1 MALVPGKEKPY
12 HINMKK
18 LIILFTAFLFT
29 FAPVWGQHS
38 KNADL
43 DKRLQISIRTHTT
56 NKNLEMQRTLRQETD
71 INLLKDISWQEFLR
85 LNEKAKERLLV
96 STRLEAKALELELK
110 ENPNMVFS
118 PQIEYKNA
126 APDYSHAFTHKYIFI
141 SENISHDT
149 KSAPQEVINIL
160 KAARNARP
168 NAKILLAQEFLIW
181 TGESNASLL
190 KKPGQNSELYSGYPE
205 VTQAADKLGIDQLAL
220 DDAPYYAEDK
230 NVFVKLG
237 KFLVEVTPQDKLP
250 LLSYTKCDDP
260 LYNRWASAYQFI
272 GISPFGVLERNYQWA
287 RRIKAVEKN
296 YDLILVY
303 AGSGHLSNTSSNDLQ
318 TLLKCKDFAHI
329 ELLPTDPT
337 DQAVEKNYET
347 RFLKGEQYGIT
358 NDQQQNQ
365 EESRLQEQATRGT
378 IYKQSL
384 DQIAEETYQSYK
396 NWKNKKLPLWFS
408 LTKEDFLQA
417 NPNYKTPNALKNDI
431 VFHCIYAVILAEPRV
446 EQEQKP
452 EVCPAPKTMLIGPKH
467 KSYI

>member
-1 MALVPGKEKPY
+1 
-12 HINMKK
+12 MKK
-18 LIILFTAFLFT
+18 LITFLFAFLFIL
-29 FAPVWGQHS
+29 APVWGQHS

-43 DKRLQISIRTHTT
+43 DKRLQISIRTLTT

-85 LNEKAKERLLV
+85 LNEKAKERLLA
-96 STRLEAKALELELK
+96 STRLEAKALELQLK
-110 ENPNMVFS
+110 ENPNMVL
-118 PQIEYKNA
+118 PQIEYKNSV
-126 APDYSHAFTHKYIFI
+126 PDYSHAFTHKYIFI
-141 SENISHDT
+141 SEHISHDT

-168 NAKILLAQEFLIW
+168 NAKILLAQEFLSW
-181 TGESNASLL
+181 TGESKDSLL
-190 KKPGQNSELYSGYPE
+190 KKPGQNSELYSSYPE

-220 DDAPYYAEDK
+220 DDTPYYAEDK

-250 LLSYTKCDDP
+250 LLSYTECDDP

-272 GISPFGVLERNYQWA
+272 AISPFGVLERNYQWA
-287 RRIKAVEKN
+287 RRIKAAEPL

-303 AGSGHLSNTSSNDLQ
+303 AGNGHLNNTYSNDLP
-318 TLLKCKDFAHI
+318 TLLKCKDCANI
-329 ELLPTDPT
+329 ALAPMDPI
-337 DQAVEKNYET
+337 DQAVEKDYET

-365 EESRLQEQATRGT
+365 EETRLQEQATRGT
-378 IYKQSL
+378 TFKQSL
-384 DQIAEETYQSYK
+384 DQLEEEAYQSYE
-396 NWKNKKLPLWFS
+396 NWKNKKLPLWYS

-431 VFHCIYAVILAEPRV
+431 DFHCTYEIILAEPRV

-452 EVCPAPKTMLIGPKH
+452 EVCPAPKTMPIGPKH

>member
-43 DKRLQISIRTHTT
+43 DKRLQISIRTLTT

-96 STRLEAKALELELK
+96 STRLEAKALELQLK
-110 ENPNMVFS
+110 ENPNMVL

-141 SENISHDT
+141 SEGSHST

-168 NAKILLAQEFLIW
+168 NAKILLAQEFLSW
-181 TGESNASLL
+181 TGESKDSLL
-190 KKPGQNSELYSGYPE
+190 KKPGQNSELYSSYPE

-220 DDAPYYAEDK
+220 DDTPYYAEDK

-250 LLSYTKCDDP
+250 LLSYTECDDP
-260 LYNRWASAYQFI
+260 LYNRWASAYHFI

-287 RRIKAVEKN
+287 RRIKAAEPL

-303 AGSGHLSNTSSNDLQ
+303 AGSGHLNNTYSNDLP
-318 TLLKCKDFAHI
+318 TLLKCKDCANI
-329 ELLPTDPT
+329 ALAPTDPI
-337 DQAVEKNYET
+337 DQAVEKDYET
-347 RFLKGEQYGIT
+347 LFLKGEQYGIT

-365 EESRLQEQATRGT
+365 EETRLQEQATRGT
-378 IYKQSL
+378 TFKQSL
-384 DQIAEETYQSYK
+384 DQLEEEAYQSYE
-396 NWKNKKLPLWFS
+396 NWKNKKLPLWYS

-417 NPNYKTPNALKNDI
+417 NPNYKTPNALKNNID
-431 VFHCIYAVILAEPRV
+431 FHCTYEIILAEPRV

-452 EVCPAPKTMLIGPKH
+452 EVCPAPKTMPIGPKH

>member
-1 MALVPGKEKPY
+1 MTLVPGKEKPY

-18 LIILFTAFLFT
+18 LITFLFAFLFIL
-29 FAPVWGQHS
+29 APVWGQHS

-43 DKRLQISIRTHTT
+43 DKRLQISIRTLTT

-96 STRLEAKALELELK
+96 STRLEAKALELQLK
-110 ENPNMVFS
+110 ENPNMVL

-141 SENISHDT
+141 SEGSHST

-168 NAKILLAQEFLIW
+168 NAKILLAQEFLSW
-181 TGESNASLL
+181 TGESKDSLL
-190 KKPGQNSELYSGYPE
+190 KKPGQNSELYSSYPE

-220 DDAPYYAEDK
+220 DDTPYYAEDK

-250 LLSYTKCDDP
+250 LLSYTECDDP
-260 LYNRWASAYQFI
+260 LYNRWASAEQFI
-272 GISPFGVLERNYQWA
+272 AISPFGVLERNYQWA
-287 RRIKAVEKN
+287 RRIKAAEPL

-303 AGSGHLSNTSSNDLQ
+303 AGNGHLNNTYSNDLP
-318 TLLKCKDFAHI
+318 TLLKCKDCANI
-329 ELLPTDPT
+329 ALAPTDPI
-337 DQAVEKNYET
+337 DQAVEKDYET

-365 EESRLQEQATRGT
+365 EETRLQEQATRGT
-378 IYKQSL
+378 TFKQSL
-384 DQIAEETYQSYK
+384 DQLEEEAYQSYE
-396 NWKNKKLPLWFS
+396 NWKNKKLPLWYS

-417 NPNYKTPNALKNDI
+417 NPNYKTPNALKNNID
-431 VFHCIYAVILAEPRV
+431 FHCTYEIILAEPRV

-452 EVCPAPKTMLIGPKH
+452 EVCPAPKTMPIGPKH

>member
-1 MALVPGKEKPY
+1 
-12 HINMKK
+12 MKK

-43 DKRLQISIRTHTT
+43 DKRLQISIRTLTT

-85 LNEKAKERLLV
+85 LNEKAKERLLA

-110 ENPNMVFS
+110 ENPNMVL

-168 NAKILLAQEFLIW
+168 NAKILLAQEFLSW
-181 TGESNASLL
+181 TGESNDYLL
-190 KKPGQNSELYSGYPE
+190 KKPGQNSELYSSYPE
-205 VTQAADKLGIDQLAL
+205 VTQAADKLKIDQLAL
-220 DDAPYYAEDK
+220 DDSPYYADDK

-237 KFLVEVTPQDKLP
+237 KFLVKVTPQDKLP
-250 LLSYTKCDDP
+250 LLSYTECDDP

-287 RRIKAVEKN
+287 RRIKAAEPH

-303 AGSGHLSNTSSNDLQ
+303 AGSGHLNNTYSNDLP

-329 ELLPTDPT
+329 ALFPTDPI
-337 DQAVEKNYET
+337 DPAVGKYYET
-347 RFLKGEQYGIT
+347 RFLKGEQYAIT
-358 NDQQQNQ
+358 NDQQQYQ
-365 EESRLQEQATRGT
+365 EDARLQEQVTRGT
-378 IYKQSL
+378 AFKQSL
-384 DQIAEETYQSYK
+384 DQTEEETHQSRE

-408 LTKEDFLQA
+408 LTKEDLLQA
-417 NPNYKTPNALKNDI
+417 NPNYKKPNALKNDI
-431 VFHCIYAVILAEPRV
+431 DSHCTYKIILAEPRV

-452 EVCPAPKTMLIGPKH
+452 EVCPAPKTMPIGPKH

>member
-1 MALVPGKEKPY
+1 
-12 HINMKK
+12 MKK

-29 FAPVWGQHS
+29 FAPVWGQRG
-38 KNADL
+38 KTPDL
-43 DKRLQISIRTHTT
+43 DKRLQISIRTLTT

-96 STRLEAKALELELK
+96 STRLEAKALELQLK
-110 ENPNMVFS
+110 ENPNMVL

-141 SENISHDT
+141 SEGSHST

-168 NAKILLAQEFLIW
+168 NAKILLAQEFLSW
-181 TGESNASLL
+181 TGESKDSLL
-190 KKPGQNSELYSGYPE
+190 KKPGQNSELYSSYPE

-220 DDAPYYAEDK
+220 DDTPYYAEDK

-250 LLSYTKCDDP
+250 LLSYTECDDP

-287 RRIKAVEKN
+287 RRIKAAEPL

-303 AGSGHLSNTSSNDLQ
+303 AGSGHLNNTYSNDLP
-318 TLLKCKDFAHI
+318 TLLKCKDCANI
-329 ELLPTDPT
+329 ALAPTDPI
-337 DQAVEKNYET
+337 DQAVEKDYET
-347 RFLKGEQYGIT
+347 LFLKGEQYGIT

-365 EESRLQEQATRGT
+365 EETRLQEQATRGT
-378 IYKQSL
+378 TFKQSL
-384 DQIAEETYQSYK
+384 DQIEEEAYQSYE
-396 NWKNKKLPLWFS
+396 NWKNKKLPLWYS

-431 VFHCIYAVILAEPRV
+431 DFHCTYEIILAEPRV

-452 EVCPAPKTMLIGPKH
+452 EVCPAPKTMPIGPKH